1 MPRYKNISFRMI
13 VRCFYRV
20 FPIAALC
27 FAILMIGSFA
37 PIRLPW
43 LGIGNVSGEDAPVV
57 DYDAIEAFLKKLTA
71 KQPIVAL
78 TVVHQVEPSPIP
90 GLQQVKFIVEMNGQ
104 RQNGLVYLSGK
115 KIILGQ
121 IFDLAT
127 QQNLTDQQT
136 GEPQPVHYDI
146 KDLDLADRVP
156 RGRPGGKLVI
166 VEFSDFQCPYCK
178 QATKPI
184 DELFKKYPQDVVIYY
199 KHLPITQVH
208 PMAYKMA
215 MASECARAQKA
226 EAFWSFHDRFFSD
239 PPIRDAAQLRE
250 QIEQLAKQQG
260 LDTKR
265 FLICYDNG
273 EQATRIQKDMADAS
287 KIGVSSTPT
296 FLLNGEF
303 VAGVQPLESFERYL
317 KTK

>member
-1 MPRYKNISFRMI
+1 MPRYKNISFRII
-13 VRCFYRV
+13 VRPFGRV
-20 FPIAALC
+20 ILFAALC
-27 FAILMIGSFA
+27 LAIVMIGSFA
-37 PIRLPW
+37 PNHLPW
-43 LGIGNVSGEDAPVV
+43 FGIANVSGEDAPAV

-78 TVVHQVEPSPIP
+78 TVIHQVEPSPIP
-90 GLQQVKFIVEMNGQ
+90 GLQQVRFIVETNGQ
-104 RQNGLVYLSGK
+104 RQAGLVYLSGK
-115 KIILGQ
+115 KILIGQ

-127 QQNLTDQQT
+127 QQNLTEQQA

-156 RGRPGGKLVI
+156 RGKPGGKLVI

-184 DELFKKYPQDVVIYY
+184 DEVLKKYPQDVVFYY
-199 KHLPITQVH
+199 KHLPITQIH

-215 MASECARAQKA
+215 MASECARVQRAG
-226 EAFWSFHDRFFSD
+226 AFWSFHDRFFSE

-250 QIEQLAKQQG
+250 QIEQLAQQQG

-265 FLICYDNG
+265 FLTCYDNG
-273 EQATRIQKDMADAS
+273 EQAQRIQKDMADAG

-303 VAGVQPLESFERYL
+303 VSGVQPLESFERYL
-317 KTK
+317 RTK